1 MQPRRAPV
9 IIRPREGWFDIDL
22 VAVWKHRELLYFLV
36 WRDLKVRYAQAAL
49 GALWAVVQP
58 LFAVAIFTAVFGM
71 FAKVPSDGF
80 PYAVFAFAAVL
91 PWTYFS
97 EATRRSSL
105 GLVGDA
111 HLVRKIY
118 FPRLIIPVANILS
131 PLVDFAVSL
140 VAFVG
145 IMLWYGIAPTW
156 NLLALVPLL
165 VMTMA
170 LSLSIGLW
178 MAPINVHFRDV
189 THTIPFLLQLWMYA
203 TPIVYPLSMVPD
215 RWRTLYSLNPMVGII
230 EAFRWALLG
239 KGTVD
244 LFALGASAV
253 FIVALMVP
261 GLIFFRRSERSFADI
276 I

>member
-1 MQPRRAPV
+1 MHAKRAPV
-9 IIRPREGWFDIDL
+9 VIRPREGWFDIDL
-22 VAVWKHRELLYFLV
+22 AAVWKHRELLYFLV

-49 GALWAVVQP
+49 GALWAIVQP
-58 LFAVAIFTAVFGM
+58 LFAVLIFTAVFGM

-97 EATRRSSL
+97 EAARRSSL

-111 HLVRKIY
+111 NLVRKIY
-118 FPRLIIPVANILS
+118 FPRLIIPIANILS

-140 VAFVG
+140 VAFVA
-145 IMLWYGIAPTW
+145 IMLWYGVAPTW
-156 NLLALVPLL
+156 NLLGLIPLL
-165 VMTMA
+165 LMTMA

-203 TPIVYPLSMVPD
+203 TPVVYPLSMVPEQ
-215 RWRTLYSLNPMVGII
+215 WRALYSLNPMVGII
-230 EAFRWALLG
+230 EAFRWSLLG
-239 KGTVD
+239 KGNVD
-244 LFALGASAV
+244 LFALGASAA
-253 FIVALMVP
+253 FIVVLMVP
-261 GLIFFRRSERSFADI
+261 GLVFFRSSERSFADI